1 MFAALIKCLAS
12 VAVSLKQPLPSFCD
26 LDTTDG
32 ETLIGKRH
40 ERATVIR
47 VQGLRR
53 MTMRADVE
61 SIAEGLRTDLSNSL
75 LSPGHAI
82 QAWYAC
88 DPDLSAA
95 EIERHLPAPR
105 QVARQIGLD
114 LGMFFIDATTF
125 STILSSTG
133 LKSTCKTWFCQS
145 RLDSW

>member
-1 MFAALIKCLAS
+1 MFATLIKSLAS
-12 VAVSLKQPLPSFCD
+12 IAVALKQPLPSFCD

-61 SIAEGLRTDLSNSL
+61 AIAEGLRIDLSNSL

-82 QAWYAC
+82 QAWYA
-88 DPDLSAA
+88 
-95 EIERHLPAPR
+95 
-105 QVARQIGLD
+105 
-114 LGMFFIDATTF
+114 
-125 STILSSTG
+125 
-133 LKSTCKTWFCQS
+133 
-145 RLDSW
+145 